1 MAEPN
6 DVRAIESISAAVGET
21 HIKIILSNQ
30 CIKAQSFLVNRLT
43 RQFTRQK
50 EISKFISNDN
60 LKLEAEIKNAE
71 QEIKSLMLAHES
83 IKSAN
88 VELKKEWQ
96 LAKERTQ
103 ETAERIQIGEK
114 KYDELWEQCK
124 NRYESI
130 SFVQNWLQSTKK
142 KEALQENINVL
153 EKETK
158 GLRDEIKNKENMISE
173 LTKKRI
179 IELAEYFV
187 NEKPKVEQDIL
198 ALSKEIKELISQREQ
213 LMKSQETQN
222 IRNKEK
228 AESAEAKLRTQ
239 SQKLSEMKI
248 DNGWLNLNKNTASN
262 VTLMP
267 KLQLMNI
274 DLDVMSVKLD
284 QIKKSDLVTPSPVKG
299 ITTGH
304 QTLEIGSKTPEKASR
319 VSLYFQNSE
328 TADSTDGSN
337 SNNYSKRKLINIL
350 EDIRLDKSDT
360 YNIVS
365 KVNVNTLQGVSE
377 ITAHPNKKKE
387 TNTETPNQKV
397 QTEPQE
403 AEIEELDLTSSNVE
417 HIILP
422 PTGFLDQLREKKK
435 TVTFELPSSEQNIS
449 LDLKKWSQSQRDEAD
464 IENEANATIN
474 SSPMNESAGSEE
486 SFTKMKDMILKKHNL
501 DLSPTFVYGKNTI
514 TPQKHEE
521 VVKSSYFKLSCDEIP
536 SISGIQSGT
545 VEPTNDVDAMDG
557 VEPEAADATENEVKG
572 NDVETEVGENVISS
586 VKENRELIARP
597 ITGLLFNHGPGL
609 PDSLDVSINT
619 TGFEDGD
626 ADYPQYS
633 SLLLSPK
640 ADLTMPSTN
649 DKTDV
654 VSQDVPNFL
663 SGLRKTGLSFFGDLA
678 GTSAKTEDTTHT
690 PTGNNFN
697 FAFGGDDKKKRGG
710 LFNMFN

>member
-6 DVRAIESISAAVGET
+6 DVRAIESISAAVGESQ
-21 HIKIILSNQ
+21 IKILLSNQ
-30 CIKAQSFLVNRLT
+30 CMKAQAFLVNRLT
-43 RQFTRQK
+43 KQFTRQK

-114 KYDELWEQCK
+114 KYEELWEQCK
-124 NRYESI
+124 KRYESI
-130 SFVQNWLQSTKK
+130 SFVQNWLQATKK

-153 EKETK
+153 EKETN
-158 GLRDEIKNKENMISE
+158 GLLDEIKNKENIISE

-187 NEKPKVEQDIL
+187 HEKPKVEQDIL
-198 ALSKEIKELISQREQ
+198 ALSKEIKELNAQIEQ
-213 LMKSQETQN
+213 LMKSQEIQN
-222 IRNKEK
+222 IQNKEK
-228 AESAEAKLRTQ
+228 AEGAEANLRTQ

-248 DNGWLNLNKNTASN
+248 DDGWLNLNKNTASN

-284 QIKKSDLVTPSPVKG
+284 QIKKSDLITPSPVKEV
-299 ITTGH
+299 TTGH
-304 QTLEIGSKTPEKASR
+304 QTLDIDGSKTPEKASR

-337 SNNYSKRKLINIL
+337 SHNYSKRKLINIL
-350 EDIRLDKSDT
+350 EDIKLDKSDT

-365 KVNVNTLQGVSE
+365 KVNVNNLQGVSE
-377 ITAHPNKKKE
+377 ITAHPNKNKD
-387 TNTETPNQKV
+387 TPTETSKHKV
-397 QTEPQE
+397 QIQPQE

-435 TVTFELPSSEQNIS
+435 TVTFDLPSSEQKIS
-449 LDLKKWSQSQRDEAD
+449 LDSKKCSQSQRDETD

-474 SSPMNESAGSEE
+474 GSPMNESAGSEE

-501 DLSPTFVYGKNTI
+501 DLSPPFIYSKNTI
-514 TPQKHEE
+514 TPQKLEE
-521 VVKSSYFKLSCDEIP
+521 VEKSSYFKLSCEEIP

-545 VEPTNDVDAMDG
+545 VEPTNDVEAMDDA
-557 VEPEAADATENEVKG
+557 EPEAADAPENEVEG
-572 NDVETEVGENVISS
+572 NDVEMEVGENVISS
-586 VKENRELIARP
+586 VKENREHIARP
-597 ITGLLFNHGPGL
+597 ITGLLFNHGTGL
-609 PDSLDVSINT
+609 PDSLDISIST

-640 ADLTMPSTN
+640 ADLPMPSTN
-649 DKTDV
+649 DKADV

-663 SGLRKTGLSFFGDLA
+663 SGLRKTGLSFFGNLA
-678 GTSAKTEDTTHT
+678 GTSSNTEDTSA

>member
-1 MAEPN
+1 MEEPN
-6 DVRAIESISAAVGET
+6 DVRAIESISAVVGESQ
-21 HIKIILSNQ
+21 IKILLSNQ
-30 CIKAQSFLVNRLT
+30 CMKAQAFLVNRLT
-43 RQFTRQK
+43 KQFTRQK

-71 QEIKSLMLAHES
+71 QEIKSLLLAYES

-124 NRYESI
+124 RRYESI
-130 SFVQNWLQSTKK
+130 SFVQNWMQATKK

-153 EKETK
+153 EKETR
-158 GLRDEIKNKENMISE
+158 GLLDEIKNKENMISE

-187 NEKPKVEQDIL
+187 YEKPKVEQDIL
-198 ALSKEIKELISQREQ
+198 ALSKEIKELNAEIEQ
-213 LMKSQETQN
+213 LMKSQDTQN
-222 IRNKEK
+222 IQNKGK
-228 AESAEAKLRTQ
+228 AENAEANLRTQ
-239 SQKLSEMKI
+239 SQKLSEIKI
-248 DNGWLNLNKNTASN
+248 DDGWLNLNKNIASS

-267 KLQLMNI
+267 KLQLTNI

-284 QIKKSDLVTPSPVKG
+284 QIKKSDLITPSPVKKV
-299 ITTGH
+299 TTG
-304 QTLEIGSKTPEKASR
+304 QILEIGSQTPEKASR
-319 VSLYFQNSE
+319 VSLYFQNTE
-328 TADSTDGSN
+328 TADSIGGSN
-337 SNNYSKRKLINIL
+337 NHNYSKRKLINIL

-360 YNIVS
+360 YNIIS
-365 KVNVNTLQGVSE
+365 KVNVNNLQGISE
-377 ITAHPNKKKE
+377 ITAHPNKKKD
-387 TNTETPNQKV
+387 TLTESPNQQV
-397 QTEPQE
+397 QIQPQE

-422 PTGFLDQLREKKK
+422 PTGFLDQLKSSQEKKK
-435 TVTFELPSSEQNIS
+435 TVTFELPSEQKIS
-449 LDLKKWSQSQRDEAD
+449 LEPKMCGQSQKEEAD
-464 IENEANATIN
+464 IENEANGTIN

-486 SFTKMKDMILKKHNL
+486 SFIKMKDMILKKHNL

-514 TPQKHEE
+514 TPQKYEE
-521 VVKSSYFKLSCDEIP
+521 VVKSSYFKLSCEDIP

-545 VEPTNDVDAMDG
+545 VEPTNEVDAMDCD
-557 VEPEAADATENEVKG
+557 EPEPVDATEDEVEG
-572 NDVETEVGENVISS
+572 NAVEMEVGENVISS
-586 VKENRELIARP
+586 VKENREHIARP
-597 ITGLLFNHGPGL
+597 VTGLLFNHGTGL
-609 PDSLDVSINT
+609 PDSLDVSIST

-640 ADLTMPSTN
+640 ADLPMPSTN
-649 DKTDV
+649 DKANV

-663 SGLRKTGLSFFGDLA
+663 SGLRKTGLSFFGNMA
-678 GTSAKTEDTTHT
+678 GTSSNTENTAT
-690 PTGNNFN
+690 PAGNNFN
-697 FAFGGDDKKKRGG
+697 FAFGSDDKKKRGG

>member
-6 DVRAIESISAAVGET
+6 DVRAIESISAAVGESQ
-21 HIKIILSNQ
+21 IKILLSNQ
-30 CIKAQSFLVNRLT
+30 CMKAQTFLVNRLT

-124 NRYESI
+124 SRYESI
-130 SFVQNWLQSTKK
+130 SFVQNWLQATKK

-158 GLRDEIKNKENMISE
+158 GLLDEIKNKENMISE

-187 NEKPKVEQDIL
+187 HEKPKVEHDIV
-198 ALSKEIKELISQREQ
+198 ALSKEIKELNAQIEQ

-222 IRNKEK
+222 IQNIDE
-228 AESAEAKLRTQ
+228 AEIAEANLRTQ
-239 SQKLSEMKI
+239 SQKLSEIKI
-248 DNGWLNLNKNTASN
+248 DDGWLNLNKNTASN

-284 QIKKSDLVTPSPVKG
+284 QIKKSDLITPSPVKEV
-299 ITTGH
+299 TTGH

-328 TADSTDGSN
+328 TADSTDESN
-337 SNNYSKRKLINIL
+337 SHNYSKRKLINIL

-360 YNIVS
+360 YNFVS
-365 KVNVNTLQGVSE
+365 KVNVNNLQGVSE
-377 ITAHPNKKKE
+377 ITAHPNKNKDIP
-387 TNTETPNQKV
+387 TESPKQKV
-397 QTEPQE
+397 RTQPQE

-435 TVTFELPSSEQNIS
+435 TVTFELPSSEQKIS
-449 LDLKKWSQSQRDEAD
+449 LDLKKCTQSQRDEAD
-464 IENEANATIN
+464 IENEANSTFN

-521 VVKSSYFKLSCDEIP
+521 VVKSSYFKLSCEEIP
-536 SISGIQSGT
+536 SISGIQSDT
-545 VEPTNDVDAMDG
+545 VEPTNDVDAMDDA
-557 VEPEAADATENEVKG
+557 EPEAADATENEVEG
-572 NDVETEVGENVISS
+572 NDVEMEVGENVISS
-586 VKENRELIARP
+586 VKENQEDMARP
-597 ITGLLFNHGPGL
+597 ITGLLFNHGAGL
-609 PDSLDVSINT
+609 PDSLDISIST

-640 ADLTMPSTN
+640 ADLPMPSTN
-649 DKTDV
+649 DKADV

-663 SGLRKTGLSFFGDLA
+663 SGLRKTGLSFFGNLA
-678 GTSAKTEDTTHT
+678 GTNANTGDTSA